1 MNTTRENS
9 LPVLGAVPPASAGQ
23 WSLSI
28 FSVIVAIAAAGSWP
42 LLVVGLTIWVSASAE
57 VLGEFGVALPWLSVV
72 VISFARWSAGQSP
85 GQVVPGFVLILPL
98 LVLMWGL
105 VPLAAMRSTRRTAVI
120 VSILLLLI
128 AAVVQVLGILAITIP
143 MAAVTKSLETGGS

>member
-28 FSVIVAIAAAGSWP
+28 FSVILAIAAAGAWP

-57 VLGEFGVALPWLSVV
+57 FLGEFGVALPWLSVI
-72 VISFARWSAGQSP
+72 VISFARWSTGQSP

-143 MAAVTKSLETGGS
+143 MAAVTKSLEAGGS